1 MFAPILT
8 ILCFLMTVSLPA
20 SALSYENLKV
30 DYPNSPNI
38 PKILVYTYTDGY
50 RHDSIPTAIEALA
63 KGKERWGVEF
73 EFEFEED
80 KGRFT
85 DEGLQ
90 WYDAIMFVSVT
101 GEALDDEGEK
111 AFQRYLQKGG
121 NFIGVHAA
129 TVALPQSDMYKQSIG
144 ALFEWHPVLQDAT
157 FKKEG
162 DSHPATA
169 HIPNGWRFGEE
180 VYYFTS
186 DPRDNGAVVLLSVDE
201 NSYNNEGYQSSNG
214 NPHPIGRFDDECIR
228 WGVVIRVLV
237 IKELEADKLP
247 AAWYIDP
254 PKTSQPLAEGIS
266 KGGRVFYTAL
276 GHSNETWQDDIFMEH
291 VVSGLIWTLNGA
303 TTKAYNQGQVGCEDP
318 RPPPPPP
325 QTSTATTEGGER
337 GAVASPTEP
346 GGQVHLANSGTAM
359 RIVESRGM
367 DVSLCFVL
375 GFLVGYYVIV

>member
-1 MFAPILT
+1 MFSSVGALFTLITTL
-8 ILCFLMTVSLPA
+8 SLSV
-20 SALSYENLKV
+20 SALSYENLTIN
-30 DYPNSPNI
+30 YPNSPNI

-63 KGKERWGVEF
+63 KGKKRWGV

-90 WYDAIMFVSVT
+90 WYDAIMFISVT
-101 GEALDDEGEK
+101 GEALDEEGQK
-111 AFQRYLQKGG
+111 AFQRYLQNGG

-162 DSHPATA
+162 VSHPATA
-169 HIPNGWRFGEE
+169 HIPDGWRFGEE

-201 NSYNNEGYQSSNG
+201 NSYNNEGYKSSNG
-214 NPHPIGRFDDECIR
+214 DPHPI
-228 WGVVIRVLV
+228 
-237 IKELEADKLP
+237 
-247 AAWYIDP
+247 AWYIDP

-276 GHSNETWQDDIFMEH
+276 GHSNETWQDDVFMEH
-291 VVSGLIWTLNGA
+291 LVSGLVRTLDGA
-303 TTKAYNQGQVGCEDP
+303 TTKAYKQGQVGCEDP
-318 RPPPPPP
+318 RPPPTP
-325 QTSTATTEGGER
+325 QPSTATTEGSLTDVGEI
-337 GAVASPTEP
+337 GGVAKPTGP
-346 GGQVHLANSGTAM
+346 GGNVHLANTATAM

-367 DVSLCFVL
+367 GVSLCFVL
-375 GFLVGYYVIV
+375 GFLVGYYVVV

>member
-101 GEALDDEGEK
+101 GEALDNEGQK

-214 NPHPIGRFDDECIR
+214 NPHPI
-228 WGVVIRVLV
+228 
-237 IKELEADKLP
+237 
-247 AAWYIDP
+247 AWYIDP

-325 QTSTATTEGGER
+325 PQTSTATTEGGEL
-337 GAVASPTEP
+337 GADASPTGP

-367 DVSLCFVL
+367 GVSLCFVL
-375 GFLVGYYVIV
+375 GFLVRYYVIV